1 MAFHGTF
8 EHTLDAKNRLTVPS
22 RFRSALAGRVFL
34 VKGQDPCL
42 SLYPADTYEA
52 MANAALATATPMT
65 PQHRELSRYF
75 FANAQE
81 TELDS
86 AGRVMLPANFMA
98 QAGISARELVVA
110 GTGSCLELWDRGTW
124 QTYDAE
130 LTQRAPDLTAA
141 LGHPA

>member
-52 MANAALATATPMT
+52 MANAALAGATPMT

-81 TELDS
+81 LELDS
-86 AGRVMLPANFMA
+86 AGRVMLPATLHG
-98 QAGISARELVVA
+98 AGA
-110 GTGSCLELWDRGTW
+110 GSP
-124 QTYDAE
+124 
-130 LTQRAPDLTAA
+130 RAS
-141 LGHPA
+141 

>member
-34 VKGQDPCL
+34 VKGQDTCL

-52 MANAALATATPMT
+52 MANAALAGATPMT
-65 PQHRELSRYF
+65 PQHRDLSRYF

-81 TELDS
+81 LELDS
-86 AGRVMLPANFMA
+86 AGRVMLPATFMT
-98 QAGISARELVVA
+98 QAGISARELIVA
-110 GTGSCLELWDRGTW
+110 GTGSCLEIWDRATW
-124 QTYDAE
+124 HSYDAE
-130 LTQRAPDLTAA
+130 LTQRASDLTTA